1 MPVIGYQQQ
10 YTKVIVI
17 EKWRAKERWLLVD
30 TTGSRGY
37 IRFDNRGN
45 YGKRLG

>member
-17 EKWRAKERWLLVD
+17 ENGVTEEGWLLVD
-30 TTGSRGY
+30 TTGNSRLY
-37 IRFDNRGN
+37 T
-45 YGKRLG
+45 L